1 MANQP
6 AAEPL
11 TQMKLTDEIKNAV
24 NSAFTS
30 GKPVLW
36 AYVDPDGQ
44 PSLSFRG
51 STYAYSDDQLAVW
64 IRNPEGGMLKAL
76 TMGHDRVTAVYRD
89 PETRANIQFR
99 GKGRLDNSEATREKV
114 YSSIPEAEQNA
125 DREKKGQPLIIDLE
139 RVDGIMPGVRIAMRR

>member
-11 TQMKLTDEIKNAV
+11 TEMKLTDEIKNAV
-24 NSAFTS
+24 NTSYTS
-30 GKPVLW
+30 GKPMLF

-51 STYAYSDDQLAVW
+51 SAHAHSDDQLAIW
-64 IRNPEGGMLKAL
+64 IRNPEGGLLKAL
-76 TMGHDRVTAVYRD
+76 NGGNNRITMMFRD

-99 GKGRLDNSEATREKV
+99 GKGKLDNSEAMREKV

-125 DREKKGQPLIIDLE
+125 DREKKGQPLIIDLD